1 MATLLT
7 TDCLLGMF
15 ALQDCNPL
23 LALWF
28 LILQFLSPTM
38 GKMSKDR
45 NNKIEA
51 ADFWS
56 LDTMIRA
63 KWPEFF

>member
-15 ALQDCNPL
+15 TLQDCSPL

-28 LILQFLSPTM
+28 LILQLLSPTM

-45 NNKIEA
+45 NNILKCFLS
-51 ADFWS
+51 DGF
-56 LDTMIRA
+56 L
-63 KWPEFF
+63 KYYKKK